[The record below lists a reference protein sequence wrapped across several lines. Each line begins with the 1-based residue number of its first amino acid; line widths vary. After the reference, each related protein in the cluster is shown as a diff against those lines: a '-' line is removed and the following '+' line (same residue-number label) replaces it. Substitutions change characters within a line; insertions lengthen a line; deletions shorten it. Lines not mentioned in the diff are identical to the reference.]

1 MAYTDIDKPS
11 DYFNTILWT
20 GASDT
25 AGRSF
30 TGVGF
35 RPDLVWSKIRD
46 DTYNHNWFDSVR
58 TAGSDKELNSN
69 TTGAEGSG
77 DTDGYGFIS
86 SFDTDGFTSA
96 PGTASGGR
104 NLEYNQNGNTF
115 VAWNWKAGTSVSGTT
130 TGSGTG
136 KAYTGSVSTDAGFSI
151 IKYIGNG
158 TAGHQIPHHLNS
170 VPKMIILKN
179 ITGGSENWFVYH
191 ASLGNTKDIH
201 LNTTGASA
209 TADSWN
215 NTTPTSTVWT
225 MSDQS
230 AINSTDGN
238 DHIAYC
244 FSEKKGY
251 SKFGKYTSINSH
263 DSTFVYLGFKPS
275 MIIFKNTSYS
285 GGSDW
290 NILDRTRYTFNGSS
304 EAVLEPN
311 TSDAENYSAFGE
323 VDFLSNGFKI
333 RNNNGVSSG
342 GYDHIYMAFAE
353 NPFVTSTGVPATA
366 R

>member
-130 TGSGTG
+130 TGSGTS
-136 KAYTGSVSTDAGFSI
+136 KAYSGSVNTTSGFSI

-244 FSEKKGY
+244 FAEKKGY
-251 SKFGKYTSINSH
+251 SKFSSFVGNG
-263 DSTFVYLGFKPS
+263 STNGSYIHLGFSPAFV
-275 MIIFKNTSYS
+275 MIKLSS
-285 GGSDW
+285 GSGNSW
-290 NILDRTRYTFNGSS
+290 NIFDNKREGYNPDNDALFPDVSGTETTTDYLDFTAS
-304 EAVLEPN
+304 
-311 TSDAENYSAFGE
+311 
-323 VDFLSNGFKI
+323 GFKI
-333 RNNNGVSSG
+333 RNNSSAVNTSG
-342 GYDHIYMAFAE
+342 STYIFAAFAAF
-353 NPFVTSTGVPATA
+353 PTVTSTGVAATA